1 MQTNDRS
8 KKQSF
13 VSRVLTIKQHSTHIQ
28 RAMRA
33 LPAWVTP
40 NGVTVFRSLL
50 VAPIIALLAS
60 RSYALALATFTVAMI
75 LDFVDGALAEA
86 RNEKTQLGAFL
97 DPLGDKIVI
106 CGTLFALAVQVKDGC
121 LFPLS
126 VSISIVAAFLT
137 LLRVARMVF
146 PREINAAPKIAANK
160 FGKMKLISETIGIIL
175 VVIAL
180 ALGTL
185 PLVVLGE
192 AILCLAV
199 TLAACSFILQLLD

>member
-1 MQTNDRS
+1 M
-8 KKQSF
+8 
-13 VSRVLTIKQHSTHIQ
+13 LTIKKHSTYIQ

-50 VAPIIALLAS
+50 VVPIILLL
-60 RSYALALATFTVAMI
+60 RSGSYGLALATFTIAMI

-97 DPLGDKIVI
+97 DPLGDKILI
-106 CGTLFALAVQVKDGC
+106 CGTLFALAAQVNDR
-121 LFPLS
+121 PLLLL
-126 VSISIVAAFLT
+126 SIAISTVAAFLT

-160 FGKMKLISETIGIIL
+160 FG
-175 VVIAL
+175 
-180 ALGTL
+180 
-185 PLVVLGE
+185 
-192 AILCLAV
+192 
-199 TLAACSFILQLLD
+199 